1 MHKVI
6 YFLKQSWL
14 LITAAFIFGLLLAIT
29 SAALGPIIRQNEAD
43 LLNAKMKSL
52 IPDANEF
59 KPVIKDFEIA
69 NTKTDIYQAVDAQSN
84 TIGFA
89 FIAIGSGFADKIKL
103 VIAADKDFSKYYG
116 FAVLSSNETPGF
128 GSKIIEPY
136 FSDQFVGAPAEILQ
150 LSKIGD
156 DKKIN
161 ENIVAITGA
170 TVSSDAVVRIF
181 NRYNEQIKN
190 ELKDK
195 GFIEK

>member
-1 MHKVI
+1 
-6 YFLKQSWL
+6 LKQSWL

-29 SAALGPIIRQNEAD
+29 SASLDPIIRQNEAN

-59 KPVIKDFEIA
+59 KTVIKDFEIA
-69 NTKTDIYQAVDAQSN
+69 NTKTDIYQAVDAKGN
-84 TIGFA
+84 TMGFA
-89 FIAIGSGFADKIKL
+89 FIAVGSGFADKIKL
-103 VIAADKDFSKYYG
+103 VIAVDKNFNKYYG

-136 FSDQFVGAPAEILQ
+136 FSSQFIGAPAETLQ

-156 DKKIN
+156 DKKID